1 MIVGD
6 PDSPRARYRGDDMVR
21 TNPWR
26 WTAALAVALA
36 GLSAARGLPGVG
48 LAQAPAVERG
58 AYADVPG
65 ARIWYTDSGGTGVP
79 VVLLHAATGSSQVW
93 EHQTPAFVKA
103 GYRVIAYDRR
113 GFGRTTIDAA
123 GTQPGTGADDLQ
135 GLLNHLRIDRFHLLG
150 TAAGG
155 FVAIDYALSF
165 PHRLRSL
172 VVANSVGGVQD
183 EDFLEMGRRVRPA
196 SFTAM
201 PVEIRELG
209 PSYRVEN
216 PRGTERWV
224 ELERSNRAPGPQGPA
239 QTMRNRV
246 TFAALEAIKLP
257 TLLMTG
263 DADMFAPPAVL
274 RMFAAHIKGARSVVV
289 PEAGHSS
296 YWEQPEFFNRTVLEF
311 LRGH

>member
-1 MIVGD
+1 M
-6 PDSPRARYRGDDMVR
+6 AR
-21 TNPWR
+21 TNSWR
-26 WTAALAVALA
+26 WTAAFAVALA
-36 GLSAARGLPGVG
+36 GWSADRGPSDAL
-48 LAQAPAVERG
+48 LAQSPAADRG
-58 AYADVPG
+58 AYAEVPG
-65 ARIWYTDSGGTGVP
+65 ARVWYTDTGGNGVP
-79 VVLLHAATGSSQVW
+79 LVLLHAATGSSQVW

-135 GLLNHLRIDRFHLLG
+135 GLLNHLRIDRFHLIG
-150 TAAGG
+150 TGAGG
-155 FVAIDYALSF
+155 FVAVDYALSF
-165 PHRLRSL
+165 PQRLRSL
-172 VVANSVGGVQD
+172 VVANSIGGVQD

-196 SFTAM
+196 SFTAL
-201 PVEIRELG
+201 PAEIRELG

-216 PRGTERWV
+216 PQGTERWIQF
-224 ELERSNRAPGPQGPA
+224 ERNNRAPGPQAPA
-239 QTMRNRV
+239 QTTRNRV
-246 TFAALEAIKLP
+246 TFAALEGISMP

-296 YWEQPEFFNRTVLEF
+296 YWEQPETFNRTVLEF
-311 LRGH
+311 IRGH